1 MLRTMTTLLAVTLA
15 LAGCQKRAPVQKV
28 TNVWIRLGAVDTA
41 PAAAYFNVYGGE
53 QADRLLQVSSEVNT
67 RTELHQ
73 SMTMAP
79 SAGSGQAM
87 ASMKPTGPVDIPA
100 GGKVEF
106 KPGGRHAMLFGMNPA
121 IKPGTPVTLTFT
133 FASGMEINVDAGT
146 QSASAPIKN

>member
-1 MLRTMTTLLAVTLA
+1 MLKITTALLAATIA
-15 LAGCQKRAPVQKV
+15 LTGCQKRDPVQKV
-28 TNVWIRLGAVDTA
+28 TNVWIRLGATDTA
-41 PAAAYFNVYGGE
+41 PAAAYFNVYGGPT
-53 QADRLLQVSSEVNT
+53 ADRLLQVSSEVNT
-67 RTELHQ
+67 KTELHE
-73 SMTMAP
+73 SMTM
-79 SAGSGQAM
+79 GNM

-133 FASGMEINVDAGT
+133 FASGQEIQVDAGT

>member
-1 MLRTMTTLLAVTLA
+1 MFKTTTALLAATLA
-15 LAGCQKRAPVQKV
+15 LSGCQKREPVQKV
-28 TNVWIRLGAVDTA
+28 TNVWIRLGAVETA

-53 QADRLLQVSSEVNT
+53 RADRLLQVSSEVNT
-67 RTELHQ
+67 KTELHE
-73 SMTMAP
+73 SMTHDN
-79 SAGSGQAM
+79 M

-133 FASGMEINVDAGT
+133 FASGQEIQVDAGT
-146 QSASAPIKN
+146 QSASAPIKG